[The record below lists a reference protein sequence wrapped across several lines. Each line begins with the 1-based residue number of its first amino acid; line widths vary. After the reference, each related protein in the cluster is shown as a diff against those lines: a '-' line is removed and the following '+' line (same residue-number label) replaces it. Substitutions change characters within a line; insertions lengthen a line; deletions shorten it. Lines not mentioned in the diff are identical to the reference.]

1 MLLRIR
7 VIQQASMLELLL
19 VYCLIVSKNR
29 PFSVEIGWVHF
40 VFPRKKPYLRKIF
53 SFHFDIAITD
63 LSSFVYIC
71 FTSYHANNSQLCEL
85 IILLFLLQS
94 CMENCNPFKNLLLVE
109 RCILSAKNTNSLA
122 DWILKTQECPCENRE
137 LLLRMLF
144 FLAEN
149 LRNSLAC
156 LKRCVRVSW
165 QNVGLLISRESW
177 GRVKEWRVIFFSL
190 VHMTAVAQVTCHHW
204 EMSTESSA
212 AVSIWHAFVEPY
224 LSPPTP
230 FHPDATLGQPDAL
243 PGWHFW

>member
-85 IILLFLLQS
+85 IISLFLLQS
-94 CMENCNPFKNLLLVE
+94 CMENCNTFKNLLLVE

-122 DWILKTQECPCENRE
+122 D
-137 LLLRMLF
+137 
-144 FLAEN
+144 
-149 LRNSLAC
+149 
-156 LKRCVRVSW
+156 
-165 QNVGLLISRESW
+165 
-177 GRVKEWRVIFFSL
+177 
-190 VHMTAVAQVTCHHW
+190 
-204 EMSTESSA
+204 
-212 AVSIWHAFVEPY
+212 
-224 LSPPTP
+224 
-230 FHPDATLGQPDAL
+230 
-243 PGWHFW
+243 